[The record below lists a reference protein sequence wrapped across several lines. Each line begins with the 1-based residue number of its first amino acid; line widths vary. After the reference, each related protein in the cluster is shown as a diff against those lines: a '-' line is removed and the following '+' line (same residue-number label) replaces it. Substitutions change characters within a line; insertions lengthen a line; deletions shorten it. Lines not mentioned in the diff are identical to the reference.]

1 MTRKFKKASVIGGGV
16 IGSSFTLLFALGGM
30 EVMNYNRSVEGEEK
44 SKKTIRNYLKELVAK
59 EIIPADEEEKVLSK
73 SS

>member
-59 EIIPADEEEKVLSK
+59 EIIPADEEEEVLSK